1 MSRLYYKALTNLN
14 PSELKIPTP
23 YIDYIAFDIPAKFRI
38 TVSCNGSSDYV
49 IDENRILSGRWKGVE
64 VHIEDYDG
72 NEIHDFDDMNDDDF
86 NLLKLSPPYEIGIYY
101 PLNANYDE
109 DFNISINNLTIEI
122 YHENE
127 KQKFIINDNLNVEEY
142 GD

>member
-1 MSRLYYKALTNLN
+1 MSKLYYNVLTNLN

-49 IDENRILSGRWKGVE
+49 VDENRILSGRWKGVE
-64 VHIEDYDG
+64 VQIEDYNG

-86 NLLKLSPPYEIGIYY
+86 NLLRSSVPYEIGIYY
-101 PLNANYDE
+101 PS
-109 DFNISINNLTIEI
+109 NISINDLTIEI

-127 KQKFIINDNLNVEEY
+127 KQKFIINDNLNIEEY